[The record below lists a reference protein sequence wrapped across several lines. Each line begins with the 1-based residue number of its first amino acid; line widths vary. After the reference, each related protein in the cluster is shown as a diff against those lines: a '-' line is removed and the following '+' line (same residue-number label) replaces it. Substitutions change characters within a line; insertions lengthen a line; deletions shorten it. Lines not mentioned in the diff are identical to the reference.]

1 MGIDI
6 GTTTTQLVISR
17 LTIKNT
23 APGAAVPRME
33 ITDKEVLY
41 KSRIYFTPLLD
52 HQLIDAVAISKIV
65 QDEYRAAG
73 LSPEGIDTGAVII
86 TGETAKKENAR
97 NILEAMA
104 GLAGDFVVA
113 TAGVNLES
121 ILAGKG
127 SGAASFSKEKHR
139 VTVNIDVGGGTANI
153 GVFKA
158 GRTIDTACLNI
169 GGRLIELTRHGD
181 SITYIAEPARAVL
194 RECGLGL
201 SPGDRVTL
209 QQLKTVT
216 AAMAR
221 CVVEAVTTRELA
233 KLTRELLMTAPLR
246 LDYPVETVMISGGVA
261 DYVYSDY
268 TPLAVSDI
276 SRYGDIGPLLGWSL
290 REAFQARGIELA
302 KPVETIRATV
312 IGAGTHSVNIS
323 GSTIHVNESTL
334 PLRNVTVVSPFAGG
348 TPETREKIAAELQR
362 CVERLTQDGSAQH
375 VALSIEGP
383 RTETFADI
391 EVLADGIVQGMEGY
405 LQSKRPLVLVLQKDC
420 AKVLGQC
427 LQLRLKQGAEIVCID
442 QVQVDEG
449 DYIDIGKPLL
459 GGRVVPVVVKTLV
472 FESSGKKNLKA

>member
-1 MGIDI
+1 
-6 GTTTTQLVISR
+6 
-17 LTIKNT
+17 
-23 APGAAVPRME
+23 
-33 ITDKEVLY
+33 
-41 KSRIYFTPLLD
+41 
-52 HQLIDAVAISKIV
+52 
-65 QDEYRAAG
+65 
-73 LSPEGIDTGAVII
+73 
-86 TGETAKKENAR
+86 
-97 NILEAMA
+97 
-104 GLAGDFVVA
+104 
-113 TAGVNLES
+113 
-121 ILAGKG
+121 
-127 SGAASFSKEKHR
+127 
-139 VTVNIDVGGGTANI
+139 
-153 GVFKA
+153 
-158 GRTIDTACLNI
+158 
-169 GGRLIELTRHGD
+169 
-181 SITYIAEPARAVL
+181 
-194 RECGLGL
+194 
-201 SPGDRVTL
+201 
-209 QQLKTVT
+209 
-216 AAMAR
+216 
-221 CVVEAVTTRELA
+221 VVEAVTTRELA